1 MEERDVDAYLDS
13 RKLNIDCK
21 KAIEEAIALNFD
33 GLHLKED
40 AAKQVLE
47 QFGEER
53 MTFVMANTLRELSYD
68 GRFSKQNKDWAEHIE
83 IPENINQGKNLNQD
97 YVIESHPAVL
107 DGFIDMARAEI
118 RMQKIEQALD
128 EAEVTIT
135 ADTRGFEA
143 DGHAGTWHTVDERE
157 YAGEKFFFMEHDEY
171 GSDVAGIIVSEHGQ
185 LVAEDIWNGYDAEA
199 LEAISEYLQ
208 EKGIS
213 VEGLMP

>member
-1 MEERDVDAYLDS
+1 M
-13 RKLNIDCK
+13 
-21 KAIEEAIALNFD
+21 
-33 GLHLKED
+33 
-40 AAKQVLE
+40 
-47 QFGEER
+47 
-53 MTFVMANTLRELSYD
+53 
-68 GRFSKQNKDWAEHIE
+68 
-83 IPENINQGKNLNQD
+83 
-97 YVIESHPAVL
+97 L

-185 LVAEDIWNGYDAEA
+185 LIAEDLWNGYDAGA

-213 VEGLMP
+213 VEGLMPELEPDELA